1 MPIGVDYTA
10 LGTRIHV
17 QSRKD
22 YDTVIA
28 EFLTEAGLPESLA
41 AAANSDSFHV
51 ALWASHQRGIS
62 LVGADVGT
70 PVIAVPGFYELKRTR
85 TVEPSFD

>member
-1 MPIGVDYTA
+1 MGVDYTA
-10 LGTRIHV
+10 LGTRIRV

-22 YDTVIA
+22 YDIVIA
-28 EFLTEAGLPESLA
+28 ESLTEAGLPQSLA

-51 ALWASHQRGIS
+51 VLRASHQRGIS
-62 LVGADVGT
+62 LVRADVGT

-85 TVEPSFD
+85 TVEPTFD

>member
-1 MPIGVDYTA
+1 M
-10 LGTRIHV
+10 
-17 QSRKD
+17 
-22 YDTVIA
+22 IA
-28 EFLTEAGLPESLA
+28 ESLTEAGLPESLA
-41 AAANSDSFHV
+41 AVANSDSFDV
-51 ALWASHQRGIS
+51 ALRASHQRGIS